1 MKQQSNIL
9 NPKYNN
15 QTQFIKKN
23 NNKFTK
29 EAIGDKIEQLETT
42 NSRTITLKART
53 QHQERSESRN
63 SVFVLHCRFWPSIIM
78 VEIHPTT
85 ITTSKPPQQQ
95 LQTSSPPAPI
105 HKPTT
110 QIHQSDKTHSHQNP
124 TQKIKEIKKEKEEQ
138 YGPITSLQS
147 LPLIVVFNSCTT

>member
-1 MKQQSNIL
+1 MKTQSNIL
-9 NPKYNN
+9 NPNNNN
-15 QTQFIKKN
+15 QTQFIKKI
-23 NNKFTK
+23 NKFTK
-29 EAIGDKIEQLETT
+29 EAIGDKIEQMEPT

-53 QHQERSESRN
+53 QHQERSEFRN

-78 VEIHPTT
+78 AEIHPTT
-85 ITTSKPPQQQ
+85 ISTSKPPQQQ

-124 TQKIKEIKKEKEEQ
+124 TQNIKEIKKEKEEQ